1 MKKIA
6 LLVALAIILTYN
18 ATAQV
23 NFLQYHPVT
32 SESDPEPTPTYS
44 YPNYNSPNRVTNDN
58 FQVVTGYFIN
68 QRGAFEK
75 IRIKV
80 NVQQDNYGFTSVWVR
95 GYYDDR
101 WHEMNK
107 KASEVD
113 ILDNSVIKENFDYK
127 CYVGYI
133 GMVYF

>member
-1 MKKIA
+1 MKKIV
-6 LLVALAIILTYN
+6 LLFALAIMLTYN
-18 ATAQV
+18 ALSQV

-32 SESDPEPTPTYS
+32 TESAPEPTPTYS
-44 YPNYNSPNRVTNDN
+44 YPNYYSPSRATNDN
-58 FQVVTGYFIN
+58 FQVITGYFIN

-80 NVQQDNYGFTSVWVR
+80 TVHQDSYGFTSVWVR

-107 KASEVD
+107 KASEVGPFD
-113 ILDNSVIKENFDYK
+113 ETVIKENFDYK